1 MSEPKTKK
9 EFINSLQMQSTI
21 WNHGIISQRGAIV
34 ALLVLLLVV
43 PSLALILMWLWIF
56 RLLTK
61 AEGWESR
68 LWLIFG
74 LVLFT
79 IITLAFF
86 SSTQEPSDYNPCP
99 NPPNDSMTSLER
111 LDASLEHKKCIH
123 RLLKQSVD

>member
-1 MSEPKTKK
+1 MSEPETIKK
-9 EFINSLQMQSTI
+9 FINSLQMQSTV
-21 WNHGIISQRGAIV
+21 WDHGINSNRGAIV
-34 ALLVLLLVV
+34 ALLLLLLVV

-86 SSTQEPSDYNPCP
+86 GSMPEEPYSNACP
-99 NPPNDSMTSLER
+99 NPPNDSMTASER
-111 LDASLEHKKCIH
+111 LDASLEHKKCIL
-123 RLLKQSVD
+123 RLMESMD

>member
-86 SSTQEPSDYNPCP
+86 GSMQEKPYSNPCP
-99 NPPNDSMTSLER
+99 NPPNDSMTSSEW
-111 LDASLEHKKCIH
+111 LDASLEHKKCLQ
-123 RLLKQSVD
+123 RLMESMD